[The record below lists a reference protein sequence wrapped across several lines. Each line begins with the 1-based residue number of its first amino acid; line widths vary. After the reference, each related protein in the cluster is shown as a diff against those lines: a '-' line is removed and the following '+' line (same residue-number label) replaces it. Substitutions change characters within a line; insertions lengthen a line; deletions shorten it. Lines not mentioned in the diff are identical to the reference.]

1 MVTRPNWLD
10 LERKASRREGNQL
23 ELAGVGRLV
32 KIADLSAPGSLKSSR
47 HCLFPIINTFSLSL
61 CLSFFL
67 SLSLSFSLSLFLSFF
82 FAGFLAFDLVSQPNS
97 LKTIAVDQKR
107 NVFDEPIRKAVR
119 ERDYF
124 LFRLCLNSYFGSLC
138 FSFLG
143 FVALTTY
150 TIYISVFIDEIRYY
164 STETQISECLFILKY
179 YINFLR
185 CNFL

>member
-67 SLSLSFSLSLFLSFF
+67 SLSLSLSLSLFLSFSLSSSLASLLSILWASLTHSKRLQLIKRGTF
-82 FAGFLAFDLVSQPNS
+82 LTSQYEKQYVNVITFSSDSVLTHTLARYVSHFLASLHSQHIRYIFLFLSMKFDIIL
-97 LKTIAVDQKR
+97 LKLKFR
-107 NVFDEPIRKAVR
+107 NV
-119 ERDYF
+119 Y
-124 LFRLCLNSYFGSLC
+124 LF
-138 FSFLG
+138 
-143 FVALTTY
+143 
-150 TIYISVFIDEIRYY
+150 
-164 STETQISECLFILKY
+164 
-179 YINFLR
+179 
-185 CNFL
+185 

>member
-67 SLSLSFSLSLFLSFF
+67 SLSLSLSLFLSFSLSLFLSFSLSSSL
-82 FAGFLAFDLVSQPNS
+82 ASLLSILWASLTHSKRLQLIKRGTFLTSQYEKQYVNVITFSSDSVLTHTLARYVSHFSASLHSQHIRYIFLFLSMKFDIIL
-97 LKTIAVDQKR
+97 LKLQFR
-107 NVFDEPIRKAVR
+107 NV
-119 ERDYF
+119 Y
-124 LFRLCLNSYFGSLC
+124 LF
-138 FSFLG
+138 
-143 FVALTTY
+143 
-150 TIYISVFIDEIRYY
+150 
-164 STETQISECLFILKY
+164 
-179 YINFLR
+179 
-185 CNFL
+185 